1 MRLLRKRAE
10 VRGFH
15 TDTEPH
21 PLLQCLGGSAPS
33 GNWDEDG
40 DCKEW
45 PLVSDECVSE
55 GSGRFLPLTPDGRRF
70 HFIASVEPALYSV
83 DAGCG
88 IPLLCL
94 GETMSYSIQIFH
106 PLVRE
111 QTGQGRE
118 IDEFDHPPLDPSAVE
133 KFISNLFK
141 YEYSHEAT
149 TVQCREFVKCI
160 NGCPVQVAVFAT
172 EIAFSV
178 PYWQNSQDAIFEALQ
193 DASELVEPEY
203 MALFNPQIGEWAEA

>member
-1 MRLLRKRAE
+1 
-10 VRGFH
+10 V
-15 TDTEPH
+15 
-21 PLLQCLGGSAPS
+21 PS
-33 GNWDEDG
+33 GNWDHDG

-45 PLVSDECVSE
+45 PLIS
-55 GSGRFLPLTPDGRRF
+55 DGRRF

-133 KFISNLFK
+133 RFIRNLFK

-203 MALFNPQIGEWAEA
+203 MALFNPQIGEWSET